1 MRPRRVLVI
10 LLCASTLALTAAGCG
25 GGGKSYSGTKP
36 STWAATVCGALG
48 DWAKGLKAD
57 STRLSSDLSG
67 TTDLQIIKAKFVAFL
82 GDAERSSGT
91 MVTKI
96 TAAGAPAVK
105 NGAAMQQQLVSGL
118 EGARAS
124 FTRAIARAKKLPTTD
139 RQAFSSGVTALGG
152 DVQKELT
159 ATGETFNKLG
169 DKYDDTSL
177 NKATSK
183 EPACTNIG
191 A

>member
-1 MRPRRVLVI
+1 M
-10 LLCASTLALTAAGCG
+10 
-25 GGGKSYSGTKP
+25 
-36 STWAATVCGALG
+36 
-48 DWAKGLKAD
+48 
-57 STRLSSDLSG
+57 
-67 TTDLQIIKAKFVAFL
+67 
-82 GDAERSSGT
+82 
-91 MVTKI
+91 
-96 TAAGAPAVK
+96 
-105 NGAAMQQQLVSGL
+105 
-118 EGARAS
+118 
-124 FTRAIARAKKLPTTD
+124 
-139 RQAFSSGVTALGG
+139 TALGG